1 MHYEDGLVQC
11 SNVDGKKAREGR
23 GERAGAGENV
33 WARRNDATKKHAM
46 RAERERE
53 GGGKARLIGFSP
65 NLRKALTLHFI
76 AVRQKVVQ
84 ALEGGL
90 FPLHRRR
97 SNQA

>member
-1 MHYEDGLVQC
+1 MAESVHYEDGLVQC

-46 RAERERE
+46 RAER
-53 GGGKARLIGFSP
+53 GGARLIGFSP

-84 ALEGGL
+84 ALKGGL
-90 FPLHRRR
+90 FPLRRR
-97 SNQA
+97 RRHQA

>member
-1 MHYEDGLVQC
+1 MQQC
-11 SNVDGKKAREGR
+11 RRKESQR

-46 RAERERE
+46 RAERER
-53 GGGKARLIGFSP
+53 GGARLIGFSP

-90 FPLHRRR
+90 FPLRRR
-97 SNQA
+97 RRHQA